1 MNYAILTNL
10 DKIDSIDFIPTIIV
24 GFYQCGKE
32 ELFSQYTETLKAYFP
47 EADIIGS
54 SSESNVYDTIP
65 YIDIDET
72 HICTCMCI
80 EMKKESYMFQFFSTQ
95 EKQKILVEENKKY
108 GAIILSANYSN
119 DLEQII
125 TMLQKNIGQNS
136 FFGAVAGATPSNLK
150 GGTIFYNGEYISD
163 GTLVWFID
171 QEQYLLK
178 GISVH
183 DFNPVGFDLEI
194 TRAEGFKI
202 IEIENKPAL
211 DMVEE
216 MIGTLD
222 SQSIA
227 SFDHPFFITSDKNNQ
242 STERPITSIFSIDRE
257 TKTIMLYQEV
267 SKGDKLKL
275 AIPFSREQQE
285 KQLHSFC
292 EYTTSDGIA
301 FLFVCVAYK
310 GHWGEMEPIYLMH
323 LAKNLRVPF
332 VGFHAFGEIGPLN
345 PQGLSLMQNQT
356 LTLAVLSEK

>member
-1 MNYAILTNL
+1 MNYAILTNI
-10 DKIDSIDFIPTIIV
+10 DKIDSIDFIPTVIV

-32 ELFSQYTETLKAYFP
+32 KLFSQYTETLKARFP

-54 SSESNVYDTIP
+54 SSESNIYDTIP
-65 YIDIDET
+65 HLDIDET
-72 HICTCMCI
+72 HICTYMCI
-80 EMKKESYMFQFFSTQ
+80 EMKKESYTLQFFSTQ

-108 GAIILSANYSN
+108 GAIILSASYNN
-119 DLEQII
+119 DLEQLI

-136 FFGAVAGATPSNLK
+136 FFGALAGAEPSKLK
-150 GGTIFYNGEYISD
+150 EGTIFYNGEYISD

-183 DFNPVGFDLEI
+183 NFDPVGFDLEI

-202 IEIENKPAL
+202 FEIENKPAL

-222 SQSIA
+222 PQSIA
-227 SFDHPFFITSDKNNQ
+227 SYDHPFFITSDKNDK
-242 STERPITSIFSIDRE
+242 STERPLSSMLSIDRE
-257 TKTIMLYQEV
+257 AKTIMLYKEV
-267 SKGDKLKL
+267 SNGDKLKL
-275 AIPFSREQQE
+275 AIPFNREKQE
-285 KQLHSFC
+285 KQLRRFC
-292 EYTTSDGIA
+292 DYTTSGGIA

-332 VGFHAFGEIGPLN
+332 VGFHSLGEIGPLN
-345 PQGLSLMQNQT
+345 PQGFSLMQNQT

>member
-10 DKIDSIDFIPTIIV
+10 DKIDSIDFIPTVIV
-24 GFYQCGKE
+24 GFYQCGE
-32 ELFSQYTETLKAYFP
+32 EKLFSQYSETLKARFP
-47 EADIIGS
+47 EADIIGC
-54 SSESNVYDTIP
+54 SSESNIYDTIP
-65 YIDIDET
+65 HIDTDGT
-72 HICTCMCI
+72 HICTYMCI
-80 EMKKESYMFQFFSTQ
+80 EMKKGSYMFQVFPPQ

-108 GAIILSANYSN
+108 SAIILSASYNN
-119 DLEQII
+119 DLEEII

-136 FFGAVAGATPSNLK
+136 FFGAVAGAVPSKLK
-150 GGTIFYNGEYISD
+150 GETVFYNGEYISD

-171 QEQYLLK
+171 QEEYLLK

-183 DFNPVGFDLEI
+183 DFDPVGFDLEI

-222 SQSIA
+222 PQSIA
-227 SFDHPFFITSDKNNQ
+227 SFDHPFFITSDKNHQ

-257 TKTIMLYQEV
+257 AKTIMLYQEV

-275 AIPFSREQQE
+275 AIPFSREKQE
-285 KQLHSFC
+285 EQLHRFSD
-292 EYTTSDGIA
+292 YTTSGGIA
-301 FLFVCVAYK
+301 FLFVCVAYR
-310 GHWGEMEPIYLMH
+310 GHWGEMEPIYLMN

-332 VGFHAFGEIGPLN
+332 VGFHAFGEIGPLD
-345 PQGLSLMQNQT
+345 PQGFSLMQNQT

>member
-10 DKIDSIDFIPTIIV
+10 DKLDSIDFIPTVIV

-32 ELFSQYTETLKAYFP
+32 KLFSQYTETLKARFP

-54 SSESNVYDTIP
+54 SSESNVYDMIP

-80 EMKKESYMFQFFSTQ
+80 EMKKESYTFQFFPTQ

-108 GAIILSANYSN
+108 GAVILSAKYSN

-136 FFGAVAGATPSNLK
+136 FFGAVAGAVPSKLK
-150 GGTIFYNGEYISD
+150 EGTIFYNGEYISD

-183 DFNPVGFDLEI
+183 DFDPVGFDLEI
-194 TRAEGFKI
+194 THAEGYKI

-216 MIGTLD
+216 MIGELD
-222 SQSIA
+222 PQSIA
-227 SFDHPFFITSDKNNQ
+227 SFDHPLFITSDNNHQ
-242 STERPITSIFSIDRE
+242 STERPISSIFSIDRE
-257 TKTIMLYQEV
+257 DKTITLFKEI
-267 SKGDKLKL
+267 STGDKLKL
-275 AIPFSREQQE
+275 AIPFNREKQE

-292 EYTTSDGIA
+292 EYTTSGGIA
-301 FLFVCVAYK
+301 FLFVCMAYK
-310 GHWGEMEPIYLMH
+310 RHWGEMEPLYLMH

-332 VGFHAFGEIGPLN
+332 VGFHAFGEIGPLD
-345 PQGLSLMQNQT
+345 PQGFSLMQNQT